1 MSMKGISFEQGDVSL
16 TLKLEDGM
24 LVLRMDRGVDDDEES
39 MGFEFPPEDV
49 AHLANF
55 LAPKPYPDGGCVLCH
70 KPKDQVMVVAE
81 GATPGAGVC
90 DSCAA
95 KSVTA
100 ALGFANEMIAKA
112 NLLAAMAEVK
122 AKLSDTPAPDDD
134 ANESGQETKK

>member
-1 MSMKGISFEQGDVSL
+1 MTMKGISFEKDGMSLVL
-16 TLKLEDGM
+16 TLTDGGLRLKMDWGQENEAAFELPAED
-24 LVLRMDRGVDDDEES
+24 LTQ
-39 MGFEFPPEDV
+39 
-49 AHLANF
+49 LANF

-112 NLLAAMAEVK
+112 KIMAAMAEVK
-122 AKLSDTPAPDDD
+122 AKKDAADDEPPEE
-134 ANESGQETKK
+134 AK